1 MARLHDESNLRFAGL
16 GVILGAFLFGAVI
29 GSTLEVEICTQVPSV
44 SRIGMTLGAT
54 FIVVLDLALRAT
66 HREAAKRLGTKR
78 FTDPMSGARIGR
90 IVPAWIVGLVLL
102 AYCLQDGL
110 RNGYC

>member
-16 GVILGAFLFGAVI
+16 AVIAGAFLFGAVI

-44 SRIGMTLGAT
+44 SRIGMTLGAA
-54 FIVVLDLALRAT
+54 FIVVLDLLLRAT
-66 HREAAKRLGTKR
+66 HREAAKRMGNKR
-78 FTDPMSGARIGR
+78 FTDPDCGARIAR
-90 IVPAWIVGLVLL
+90 VVPAWIAGAVLL

>member
-1 MARLHDESNLRFAGL
+1 MARLHDESNLRWAGF

-29 GSTLEVEICTQVPSV
+29 GSTVEVEICTQVPSV

-54 FIVVLDLALRAT
+54 FIVVLDLLLRAT
-66 HREAAKRLGTKR
+66 HRDAAARIGNKR
-78 FTDPMSGARIGR
+78 FTNPDCGARVAR
-90 IVPAWIVGLVLL
+90 VLPAWMAGAVLL